1 MLAPASQI
9 LTIRETNNM
18 TQYQLPY
25 GHSHITVE
33 IPPSFQAD
41 LLIPEIADPLPDPD
55 QAIRNALAA
64 PIGKNKW
71 HDFSQA
77 KTVGIAINDKTRPV
91 PKPNPIQHL
100 LDYLD
105 ELGFKPE
112 QITLFVGSGTHAA
125 IPNSEFSRILDQ
137 SILDR
142 YRVMVHDCDQSPMID
157 LGKTSDQ
164 TPIQINADYY
174 QCDLK
179 FSVGN
184 IEPHH
189 FMGFSGGV
197 KTAAIGLASRA
208 TIAANHARLTHPQAH
223 TGVYHIN
230 PLRQEVEEIGRKA
243 GVHFCLGTIL
253 DEEKHILKVH
263 FGDPLAVMGAAI
275 PIVRRL
281 FGVSVPAPYDLV
293 IASPGGAPKDIN
305 LYQSQKAL
313 THAARITCDQGWVI
327 LTAACPEGS
336 GSKAY
341 ETYVTEAKSHQAI
354 IQHFADGYFKVG
366 PHKALLIA
374 KEAIRVNI
382 ILASDLSPQTVKGW
396 KLTPSIPELIDELV
410 KWITSKLPHNARI
423 AILPAATRTMT
434 EVKND

>member
-1 MLAPASQI
+1 
-9 LTIRETNNM
+9 M
-18 TQYQLPY
+18 THYQLPY

-33 IPPSFQAD
+33 IPPSFQVD
-41 LLIPEIADPLPDPD
+41 LLIPEITDPLPDPD
-55 QAIRNALAA
+55 QAITDALTA
-64 PIGKNKW
+64 PIGKHKW
-71 HDFSQA
+71 YDFAQA

-91 PKPNPIQHL
+91 PKPNPLQHL
-100 LDYLD
+100 LEYLE
-105 ELGFKPE
+105 ELGFEAE

-125 IPNSEFSRILDQ
+125 MPTSELPRILDQ

-142 YRVMVHDCDQSPMID
+142 YRVVVHDCDQSPMID

-164 TPIQINADYY
+164 TPIQVNADYY
-174 QCDLK
+174 RCDLK

-208 TIAANHARLTHPQAH
+208 TIAANHARLAHPQAR
-223 TGVYHIN
+223 TGVYHLN

-253 DEEKHILKVH
+253 DEDKHILKVY
-263 FGDPLAVMGAAI
+263 FGDPIAVMNAAI
-275 PIVRRL
+275 PVVRRL
-281 FGVSVPAPYDLV
+281 FGISVPAPYDLV

-313 THAARITCDQGWVI
+313 THAARITRDDGWVI

-336 GSKAY
+336 GSQAY
-341 ETYVTEAKSHQAI
+341 ETYVTQAKSHQAI
-354 IQHFADGYFKVG
+354 IQHFEDGFFKVG
-366 PHKALLIA
+366 PHKALQIA
-374 KEAIRVNI
+374 REAVRVNI
-382 ILASDLSPQTVKGW
+382 VLASDLPPQTVKSW
-396 KLTPSIPELIDELV
+396 KLTPTKPELIDELV
-410 KWITSKLPHNARI
+410 KWITSKLPYNPRI

-434 EVKND
+434 EVKP